1 MPPKG
6 PHEFDHKIILT
17 YIERCWIQP
26 EHAELDHEDQARI
39 HLIQELQNVFG
50 VNDEAVPIILHLIDQ
65 LHFFQNK
72 VRSRKPPLG

>member
-1 MPPKG
+1 MSSKG
-6 PHEFDHKIILT
+6 PHEFDHKLILT
-17 YIERCWIQP
+17 YIERCWIAP
-26 EHAELDHEDQARI
+26 DSSELDHEDQARI

-72 VRSRKPPLG
+72 VRSRNLD

>member
-6 PHEFDHKIILT
+6 SHEFDHQIILT
-17 YIERCWIQP
+17 YIERRWISP
-26 EHAELDHEDQARI
+26 ANSELDQEDQARI
-39 HLIQELQNVFG
+39 HLIQELQSVFG

-72 VRSRKPPLG
+72 VRSRNTP